1 MITVIDSFV
10 LELFSNFFPHGNT
23 VNLWMYNHSRNTYPK
38 EIEILHIQGNENT
51 ASWLSS
57 KLCTSVCE
65 CRHMRECV
73 VVLGHT
79 LVEEH
84 AYQRA
89 SIV

>member
-1 MITVIDSFV
+1 METQS
-10 LELFSNFFPHGNT
+10 S
-23 VNLWMYNHSRNTYPK
+23 LWVYNHTRNTYPK